1 MDEPLLSARQTRL
14 LWAVL
19 LFFTASSS
27 VPEAAKTHCPPK
39 SITTYSLSLRPTANN
54 RIAGHFKWRQ
64 NKETDCNVRK
74 KAVPL
79 QWDLVVR
86 KEVHIQCISHWATLK
101 TIYVR

>member
-1 MDEPLLSARQTRL
+1 MA
-14 LWAVL
+14 A

-86 KEVHIQCISHWATLK
+86 KEVHIQRISHWATLK